1 MKNLIK
7 FSVLFIIICTFS
19 FTLQDKPD
27 RIVKLEE
34 FEKHIDTLD
43 ILFEMPENYKEAIVK
58 SNRDLY
64 YSFAIK
70 NKREDFEVRYS
81 IWSLKNALVEYERC
95 KADPNCMS
103 IHPNSVYKGRAQA
116 NVLNM
121 TAGESMNY
129 GNFPPLAVK
138 KEFNADAGGSSFFEF
153 NCKFG
158 EGYKYGQMVV
168 LHKDDVAD
176 VIITYLSND
185 KEKHPD
191 LMNVPFHSL
200 TFK

>member
-1 MKNLIK
+1 MKKITLLLVLI
-7 FSVLFIIICTFS
+7 SIACTFS
-19 FTLQDKPD
+19 FTMQDKPD
-27 RIVKLEE
+27 KIVKLKE
-34 FEKHIDTLD
+34 FEQHIDTLG
-43 ILFEMPENYKEAIVK
+43 LQFEMPKGYKEVVVK

-64 YSFAIK
+64 YGFAIK
-70 NKREDFEVRYS
+70 NKKDDFEVRYS
-81 IWSLKNALVEYERC
+81 IWSLKNDLVEYERC

-129 GNFPPLAVK
+129 GDFPPQAVK
-138 KEFNADAGGSSFFEF
+138 KEFNADAGGSSFFQF

-168 LHKDDVAD
+168 LHKDNVAD

-185 KEKHPD
+185 KDKHSD
-191 LMNVPFHSL
+191 LMEIPFHSL